1 MATLRT
7 YRCECGYEVH
17 AEPTGHYGLFAGEFY
32 NFRCAKCKEII
43 SISAEDLAKQGYLPT
58 CPECG
63 AMNEDIHT
71 WNPIEGHCPKCGKE
85 MKEVPGMVIM
95 AD

>member
-7 YRCECGYEVH
+7 YRCKCGYEVRT
-17 AEPTGHYGLFAGEFY
+17 EPTGHYGLFAGEFY

-43 SISAEDLAKQGYLPT
+43 SISADELARQRYFPT
-58 CPECG
+58 CPKCG
-63 AMNEDIHT
+63 AENEDIHN
-71 WNPIEGHCPKCGKE
+71 WNPIEGHCPKCGKK
-85 MKEVPGMVIM
+85 MQEVPGMIIM

>member
-7 YRCECGYEVH
+7 YRCKCGYEVQT
-17 AEPTGHYGLFAGEFY
+17 EPTGHYGLFAGEFY

-43 SISAEDLAKQGYLPT
+43 SISADNLASQRYLPT
-58 CPECG
+58 CPKCG
-63 AMNEDIHT
+63 AENEKIHN
-71 WNPIEGHCPKCGKE
+71 WNPIEGHCPKCGKKLE
-85 MKEVPGMVIM
+85 EVPGMIIM